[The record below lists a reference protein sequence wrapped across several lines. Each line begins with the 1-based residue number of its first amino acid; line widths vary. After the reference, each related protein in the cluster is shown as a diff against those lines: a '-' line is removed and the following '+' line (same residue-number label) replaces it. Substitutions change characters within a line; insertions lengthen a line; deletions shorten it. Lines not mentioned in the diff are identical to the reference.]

1 MKNEDAL
8 QKVKTKRKNTIRER
22 QWRFVGHILREEDG
36 TEKQC
41 IETEMK
47 RNRARGRQRMKMLDW
62 MKEKLK
68 VKTNA
73 ELGDIAKERKKWEKG
88 WDKV

>member
-1 MKNEDAL
+1 MKNEDVL

-47 RNRARGRQRMKMLDW
+47 RIGQEEGR
-62 MKEKLK
+62 E
-68 VKTNA
+68 
-73 ELGDIAKERKKWEKG
+73 
-88 WDKV
+88 